1 MEYETYADVIDS
13 YNISNEKLQGIS
25 LTDYI
30 KMNNIKIKE
39 IQMDPIGDFEKIL
52 KGSKPMEKEGIES
65 IQLASGNMDIRI
77 EEVVK

>member
-30 KMNNIKIKE
+30 KMNNIKDYELSVGETIIIK
-39 IQMDPIGDFEKIL
+39 K
-52 KGSKPMEKEGIES
+52 
-65 IQLASGNMDIRI
+65 
-77 EEVVK
+77 